1 MSNIGRR
8 KCKYFGATLFFFSI
22 FFLFIYKTQEL
33 LNFSAP
39 SVSVLSASVQMPS
52 LCALCSHLSF
62 LILLFSHQTS
72 YWKHVQEEE
81 DKRNHLIMKV

>member
-72 YWKHVQEEE
+72 YEQICPLPCPLVATCC
-81 DKRNHLIMKV
+81 